1 MKPDSRFYCASSS
14 FCSEPSLD
22 RTEAQRTGQVQTLE
36 EFLAGSDLGMRC
48 REVDPD
54 GGQPLLI
61 TAPWAPHQYRCEL
74 HGSNGDRPV
83 TTIVGSDDGP
93 PEMSDVLDE
102 VAAEAAVVETARC
115 FEEWAVNMGFDPDS
129 RHAERVYRA
138 WRHRTNNLRKLLGDA
153 RYEQLLWATERL

>member
-1 MKPDSRFYCASSS
+1 
-14 FCSEPSLD
+14 
-22 RTEAQRTGQVQTLE
+22 VQTLE
-36 EFLAGSDLGMRC
+36 QFLTVSDLAMRC
-48 REVDPD
+48 REVAPN
-54 GGQPLLI
+54 GSQRLLI

-102 VAAEAAVVETARC
+102 VAAEAAVVETSRC
-115 FEEWAVNMGFDPDS
+115 FEEWAVLMGFDPDS

-138 WRHRTNNLRKLLGDA
+138 WRHRTGNLRKLLGNE
-153 RYEQLLWATERL
+153 RYEQLLWGTERL